1 MSDKKAVIQI
11 VVNASQ
17 AENAMKMLTELS
29 AKQTEELKKL
39 AAQGK
44 ISSKEAKDYALSI
57 KSLNSAIEASKTH
70 MQHVVE
76 VMRNLGTTS
85 TNELKKAKREAQSLI
100 GTMDASNKDLA
111 KVQNAL
117 GKIQGQID
125 KNTGSVNK
133 HGAAWKSAVK
143 NIVAYVGVF
152 GAFNAVKS
160 KIEEVIRLNLDLS
173 DQIANVRKVSG
184 LAMQDINN
192 LYKNLAKTDTRTS
205 MKELM
210 DISYEGAK
218 LGFGDYGIAG
228 LEGFTK
234 AANVVNVAL
243 KEDLGPDALTAV
255 SKIVE
260 TMGLI
265 KKMGVEKS
273 MLATGSAMFKLAA
286 SSTATANN
294 IVEFTKRLIPMA
306 QAANMTTDQV
316 LALGSASDSLFL
328 QPEVSS
334 TAFSKLIGA
343 FQVNH
348 NIIEKEL
355 DIPQGTLDRMFKSK
369 QVMQGIL
376 LIFEK
381 MHEKG
386 NMNALESVFKPLGS
400 EGTRLVNTMVAMA
413 SHVDLLKKHLATS
426 KAAFQDATAATAEY
440 NIQQNTSNALVLRAQ
455 NLWTKALVNPD
466 EVDVVH
472 EFAKSWYD
480 LTKQLTGSKLFM
492 AQIRGV
498 ITVIIFALK
507 ELIALA
513 PSLIISFGAAGVATV
528 IGKLATSMMDAS
540 KGVKTLRVAFMELDM
555 ATKATIVGIALGL
568 VVQLGYAIFEACNK
582 AKDGTKYMDGFTRS
596 TIDFERQA
604 HVTTDAAKA
613 LYKEINRTK
622 TNTLERNA
630 AINDFNQQYGRYLKN
645 LLSESSTAGQVAD
658 AYGRVVIALRAKM
671 ALEMMEK
678 DKQKYV
684 APRLAQE
691 AGLLYQYSQGASKSG
706 FTSSALQGY
715 AEDVYNSKKPFNWNK
730 ISQDIAKRIPSTGN
744 IPIRTIAQY
753 RSSADEFN
761 NYINSLN
768 KDYQPGMKVYKY
780 TEADK
785 QRFLALAYIAQ
796 HKSMRDS
803 DTTIYNKWHT
813 YTKGVDLYP
822 QEDGTVAGLD
832 NDAKDKAA
840 IAAAKARAAKLRK
853 ERAAQLRRDREAFKN
868 AQDATTSLL
877 SAIEEYYTLQENALQ
892 QMYIDGKITSIQAN
906 NMKISFEKKKNDMLA
921 QARYAMT
928 NQTNNFNDLRDN
940 MGWDRDRIDA
950 SDKSDNALKKI
961 KGANPAAT
969 YKTLSSF
976 TGKNGEPDG
985 RSELN
990 KISKDAAKDEAA
1002 IQAARVKLLEN
1013 VERYN
1018 KSFDFVIQAQDDLA
1032 TSFTDM
1038 GIMNAANS
1046 AFFYNAHNAYDVN
1059 QKNKENEKNG
1069 LKANEIPQVEVTASA
1084 GGTPMQKMLN
1094 QFIKKDPT
1102 KYDVDTRDLSSLGD
1116 WIKNFA
1122 TINPKLGTNHT
1133 FVDADMKSWTSIFP
1147 NMKDWVNDIPKY
1159 ESDIKAFYL
1168 SLMNYEDTYYQK
1180 LKEQS
1185 DREKKIIDSK
1195 WNHSD
1200 AKLSIDNQSSSLKQ
1214 RESMDKMMGEGYNQG
1229 LGYKMGFADNINN
1242 STQVQQ
1248 AALENQGAQQ
1258 QYDIAQQQPGVS
1270 KDVLQEYYQQ
1280 VLDSETK
1287 LNEAINAQID
1297 ERVSLLQKWMDPI
1310 EQFGTAMGDAF
1321 LKMTENAEEGN
1332 KAVKQS
1338 FKEMANSYASG
1349 LTKMLKDEMMQ
1360 QVKLALLQK
1369 KTAKQKKQSEQEN
1382 TDITKEG
1389 AKQQIGAKSLMA
1401 TGMSAINSQM
1411 TADISKEA
1419 NKQSQ
1424 KNKENTAD
1432 DAKTSVFGGIA
1443 AGAGKIITKLG
1454 FWGIPLVAVITALLN
1469 GLLQMALGKIFGSGS
1484 NSGADASVNTKLT
1497 TGMLTYDS
1505 GNVQAFQGVND
1516 GQTYPVVGNNGKVYA
1531 ATPTDKL
1538 VTGLVTKP
1546 IAAMVAG
1553 KPSLIAEE
1561 GPELIIGR
1569 ETTQSMMMNRPDL
1582 VKQIVDYDKN
1592 RSGMTYRAYDAGN
1605 VQSLSST
1612 LPTTDVAG
1620 NQNGTDLATMIGQMQ
1635 TVMGQLKEALSQPI
1649 TAQINM
1655 YGTNGLHDNLEKAN
1669 KFYKNKG

>member
-44 ISSKEAKDYALSI
+44 ISSKEAKEYALSI

-152 GAFNAVKS
+152 GTFNAVKN

-192 LYKNLAKTDTRTS
+192 LYKNLAKVDTRTS
-205 MKELM
+205 MKDLM

-228 LEGFTK
+228 LESFTK
-234 AANVVNVAL
+234 AANVIKVAL
-243 KEDLGPDALTAV
+243 SEDLGPDAITAV

-260 TMGLI
+260 TMGI
-265 KKMGVEKS
+265 MKKMGIEKS

-286 SSTATANN
+286 TSTATANN

-306 QAANMTTDQV
+306 QAAHMTTDQI
-316 LALGSASDSLFL
+316 LALGSASDSLYL
-328 QPEVSS
+328 MPEVSA
-334 TAFSKLIGA
+334 TAISKLISS
-343 FQVNH
+343 FQTNH
-348 NIIEKEL
+348 NLIEKEL
-355 DIPQGTLDRMFKSK
+355 DIPDGTLNKMYKSK
-369 QVMQGIL
+369 QVMEGL
-376 LIFEK
+376 VLIFEK

-386 NMNALESVFKPLGS
+386 NMNALNSVFKDLGS
-400 EGTRLVNTMVAMA
+400 DGARLKSVVVAMA
-413 SHVDLLKKHLATS
+413 NHVDLLKTHLNTS
-426 KAAFQDATAATAEY
+426 TTAFKNATAASAEY
-440 NIQQNTSNALVLRAQ
+440 SIQQNTSNALMQRAE
-455 NLWTKALVNPD
+455 NMWNKALVNPD
-466 EVDVVH
+466 EIDVVH
-472 EFAKSWYD
+472 DFAKSWYD

-492 AQIRGV
+492 AQV
-498 ITVIIFALK
+498 KTMITVIIFALK

-568 VVQLGYAIFEACNK
+568 VIQLGYAIFEACNN

-596 TIDFERQA
+596 TADFERQA
-604 HVTTDAAKA
+604 AITTGAAKS
-613 LYKEINRTK
+613 LVDEINRTK
-622 TNTLERNA
+622 KNSLERNA
-630 AINDFNQQYGRYLKN
+630 AINDFNQQYGKYLKN
-645 LLSESSTAGQVAD
+645 LLSESSTANDVAN
-658 AYGRVVIALRAKM
+658 AYNRVVKALRAKM

-684 APRLAQE
+684 APRMAQE
-691 AGLLYQYSQGASKSG
+691 AGLLYGYSQLPNKSG
-706 FTSSALQGY
+706 FSSSALQGY
-715 AEDVYNSKKPFNWNK
+715 AEDIYNQKKNFNWK
-730 ISQDIAKRIPSTGN
+730 QIGAGVAKRIPGG
-744 IPIRTIAQY
+744 IADINALLKF
-753 RSSADEFN
+753 RSQDAADIFKDNYYEDQHGFRHMIN
-761 NYINSLN
+761 N
-768 KDYQPGMKVYKY
+768 
-780 TEADK
+780 ADK
-785 QRFLALAYIAQ
+785 LRLLALQYIAQ
-796 HKSMRDS
+796 HKSTRDS
-803 DTTIYNKWHT
+803 DTTVYNKWHP
-813 YTKGVDLYP
+813 YTKGVNLDP
-822 QEDGTVAGLD
+822 QESGTVPGLD
-832 NDAKDKAA
+832 NDAKNKAA

-906 NMKISFEKKKNDMLA
+906 NMNISFEKKKNDMLA

-940 MGWDRDRIDA
+940 MGWDRDRIDT

-961 KGANPAAT
+961 MGANPADT
-969 YKTLSSF
+969 YRTLSAF

-1002 IQAARVKLLEN
+1002 IQAAKVKLLEN

-1038 GIMNAANS
+1038 GIMNAANP

-1069 LKANEIPQVEVTASA
+1069 LKANELPQVEVTASA

-1094 QFIKKDPT
+1094 QFIKNNPT

-1116 WIKNFA
+1116 WMKSFA

-1185 DREKKIIDSK
+1185 DREKKIIESK

-1200 AKLSIDNQSSSLKQ
+1200 AKLSIDNQSSALKQ

-1229 LGYKMGFADNINN
+1229 LGYKMGFADNISN

-1258 QYDIAQQQPGVS
+1258 QYDIAKQQPGVS

-1310 EQFGTAMGDAF
+1310 EQFGSAMGDAF

-1338 FKEMANSYASG
+1338 FNEMANSYASG
-1349 LTKMLKDEMMQ
+1349 LSKMLKDEMLQ
-1360 QVKLALLQK
+1360 QVKLAILQK
-1369 KTAKQKKQSEQEN
+1369 ETTKQKKQSEQEN

-1389 AKQQIGAKSLMA
+1389 AKQQMGAKSTLA
-1401 TGMSAINSQM
+1401 TGMSAINSKM
-1411 TADISKEA
+1411 TTDIAKEA
-1419 NKQSQ
+1419 DKQSA

-1432 DAKTSVFGGIA
+1432 DARSSVYGGIA
-1443 AGAGKIITKLG
+1443 AGAGKIIAKLG

-1469 GLLQMALGKIFGSGS
+1469 GLLQMALGEIFGSGS
-1484 NSGADASVNTKLT
+1484 NSGADASVNTKLS

-1505 GNVQAFQGVND
+1505 GNVQAFKGVND

-1546 IAAMVAG
+1546 IAAMVSG

-1605 VQSLSST
+1605 VQALSST
-1612 LPTTDVAG
+1612 LQTTDAAG
-1620 NQNGTDLATMIGQMQ
+1620 NQNGADLATMIGQMQ

-1655 YGTNGLHDNLEKAN
+1655 YGTNGLHDSLEKAN